1 MSLKKRERGFGK
13 KRPSWSFLIL
23 FFICSAQGRILD
35 FETTRLKST
44 GGTGVGALMLD
55 EATVLNPASLAF
67 FGLGSLY
74 FQKTSVDV
82 NNRNGSPAF
91 HQESGHS
98 AVILSD
104 TKGTIKGAAG
114 YIKMQQE
121 FKKRE
126 RFVFSSAMA
135 SGKKTAMGL
144 TFRSSKDKSGM
155 DETSVQNHD
164 YNQVVFGVTQI
175 LSENFSLGMVLIDP
189 FKEYPNDT
197 RAVIGIQYDFD
208 DFVFFLMDLGADYNR
223 PLSETILYRAALN
236 IRMLENV
243 FLRFGLYED
252 KGFYERGNGLG
263 VSWVQPRLSFDFSF
277 KNTVL
282 LFNSILLQ
290 QERQI
295 KETSFS
301 LSYRF

>member
-1 MSLKKRERGFGK
+1 MG
-13 KRPSWSFLIL
+13 
-23 FFICSAQGRILD
+23 SAQGRILD

-55 EATVLNPASLAF
+55 EATILNPASLAF
-67 FGLGSLY
+67 FGLGSMY
-74 FQKTSVDV
+74 FQKTNVDV
-82 NNRNGSPAF
+82 SDRSGASSSN
-91 HQESGHS
+91 QESGHS
-98 AVILSD
+98 AIILSD

-121 FKKRE
+121 FKSRE
-126 RFVFSSAMA
+126 RFAFSSAMA
-135 SGKKTAMGL
+135 SGKKTAMGI
-144 TFRSSKDKSGM
+144 TVRTTKENSGM
-155 DETSVQNHD
+155 NETSMQKRD
-164 YNQVVFGVTQI
+164 YTQMIFGVTQI
-175 LSENFSLGMVLIDP
+175 LSENFSLGMILIDP
-189 FKEYPNDT
+189 FKKYVIDT
-197 RAVIGIQYDFD
+197 RAVIGAQYDFD
-208 DFVFFLMDLGADYNR
+208 DFVFFLLDLGADYNQT
-223 PLSETILYRAALN
+223 LSQTVLYRVALN
-236 IRMLENV
+236 IRMLESI

-277 KNTVL
+277 KNTIL
-282 LFNSILLQ
+282 LFNSTLEQ